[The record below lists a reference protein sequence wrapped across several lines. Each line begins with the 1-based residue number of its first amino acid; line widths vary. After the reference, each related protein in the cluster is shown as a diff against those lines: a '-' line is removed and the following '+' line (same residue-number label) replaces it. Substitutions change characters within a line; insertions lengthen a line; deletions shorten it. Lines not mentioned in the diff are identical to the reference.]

1 MLFWKKNIKLLSFPS
16 SICLTLTALLA
27 LIIFCIRPGE
37 SSVLTE
43 MEKPGRKEHLKY
55 FYKLRC
61 IKAITFRFSYLKN

>member
-1 MLFWKKNIKLLSFPS
+1 MMLFWKKNIKLLSFPS

-43 MEKPGRKEHLKY
+43 MEKPGKKG
-55 FYKLRC
+55 
-61 IKAITFRFSYLKN
+61 KNV